1 MIISIPLFM
10 YYCSI
15 FNTIFA
21 QYQENSLE
29 EEEEPNNVTQFHDI
43 LLERKEIKMVL
54 IGQCEEIHTIPEYA
68 KTLENA
74 PKNSVLFLG
83 I

>member
-1 MIISIPLFM
+1 M
-10 YYCSI
+10 
-15 FNTIFA
+15 
-21 QYQENSLE
+21 E

-74 PKNSVLFLG
+74 PKNNALFLG

>member
-1 MIISIPLFM
+1 MIISVPFFM

-21 QYQENSLE
+21 QYQDYSLE
-29 EEEEPNNVTQFHDI
+29 EEEEPNNVTQFHNI

-74 PKNSVLFLG
+74 PKNSAFFQG